1 MDNLEKKLKEVK
13 QETQESKRDLDKV
26 QLELQQLQTFI
37 TVQVDRIPRDTCFFS
52 HLFACVF
59 VPLFSS
65 SLLLV
70 NLPYSICFYS
80 SVLWHR

>member
-37 TVQVDRIPRDTCFFS
+37 TVQVDRIPRILVFFPICL
-52 HLFACVF
+52 HVCL
-59 VPLFSS
+59 
-65 SLLLV
+65 SLCSARLYYL
-70 NLPYSICFYS
+70 
-80 SVLWHR
+80 